1 LKSQEEE
8 EKMQESKRLSFGNME
23 CEDPYIIQMIRKDEK
38 DKKIKQKMKK
48 LKLNKKNTMFENNRS
63 SSFDKNLD
71 QNDFTKST
79 KRTSVGF
86 FGDFNITSIFKSK
99 NS

>member
-1 LKSQEEE
+1 
-8 EKMQESKRLSFGNME
+8 
-23 CEDPYIIQMIRKDEK
+23 
-38 DKKIKQKMKK
+38 MKK

-71 QNDFTKST
+71 QNDFTKSM
-79 KRTSVGF
+79 KRTSIGF